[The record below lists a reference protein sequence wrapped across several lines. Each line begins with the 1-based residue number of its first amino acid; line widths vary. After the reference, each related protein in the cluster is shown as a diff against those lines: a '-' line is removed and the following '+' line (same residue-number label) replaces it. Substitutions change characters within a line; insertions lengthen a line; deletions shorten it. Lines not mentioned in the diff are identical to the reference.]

1 MKKLILFFTALLL
14 INSAGW
20 SQVKVGGNVAPE
32 KGAILDLTGTVQG
45 GLLLPNINIT
55 DLGKIPATF
64 TDATVAG
71 QDIVPA
77 LAGMIVWNTNTTT
90 GPGIFMWDGANWHLL
105 KARDCVFA
113 PATPGAITLSST
125 SILLGDSFTASVPAV
140 PGATSYVW
148 TLPAGLTGSSDS
160 ASITVTPGSV
170 GINPA
175 GSITVAAVNE
185 CGTSAT
191 SISLYGDTVWAGGCG
206 AYLRPG
212 YWKPFLCY
220 NLVADPTMTVTEQMA
235 YVSTGPT
242 DSTVYGAL
250 YQWGRVADG
259 HQLRTSPSYPTNN
272 TTAESGPVAD
282 YDLDANGQV
291 LNTSPAF
298 GHFVKNNVAPNDWRI
313 TQNDNL
319 WNGTYPSNNPCPT
332 GFRVPTQPE
341 WAGVLNNNART
352 WTGRGYELTADYTR
366 YTLFLPAAGRRYYG
380 TSAFSSVGTDGNY
393 WSSTVTGANAYTL
406 NWTSSTVGPAY
417 STNRSY
423 GFSVR
428 CVSE

>member
-1 MKKLILFFTALLL
+1 MILLFPLFSGTAFV
-14 INSAGW
+14 NA
-20 SQVKVGGNVAPE
+20 QVRIGANAVPE
-32 KGAILDLTGTVQG
+32 KGTVLDLNSTFKG
-45 GLLLPNINIT
+45 GLLLPNVNIT

-90 GPGIFMWDGANWHLL
+90 GPGVFMWDGANWHLL

-125 SILLGDSFTASVPAV
+125 SILLGDSFKASVPAV

-148 TLPAGLTGSSDS
+148 TLPSGLTGSSDS

-185 CGTSAT
+185 CGKSAT

-220 NLVADPTMTVTEQMA
+220 NLGADPTLTVQQQMA

-259 HQLRTSPSYPTNN
+259 HQLRTSPRYPTNDN
-272 TTAESGPVAD
+272 SAENSPIPD
-282 YDLDANGQV
+282 TDLDANGQV
-291 LNTSPAF
+291 VSTSLAF
-298 GHFVKNNVAPNDWRI
+298 GKFVKANISPWNWRATFNNL
-313 TQNDNL
+313 L
-319 WNGTYPSNNPCPT
+319 WTAYPSNNPCPANY
-332 GFRVPTQPE
+332 RVPSSTE
-341 WAGVLNNNART
+341 WAGVVDYNTHVFTGFGMMLSNDSNRYVLYLPATGWRLYT
-352 WTGRGYELTADYTR
+352 TGGTQGVGSTGRYWSRNTVGGDGGARLN
-366 YTLFLPAAGRRYYG
+366 F
-380 TSAFSSVGTDGNY
+380 SATTIDANSTDGRAQ
-393 WSSTVTGANAYTL
+393 G
-406 NWTSSTVGPAY
+406 
-417 STNRSY
+417 Y
-423 GFSVR
+423 GVR
-428 CVSE
+428 CVYN